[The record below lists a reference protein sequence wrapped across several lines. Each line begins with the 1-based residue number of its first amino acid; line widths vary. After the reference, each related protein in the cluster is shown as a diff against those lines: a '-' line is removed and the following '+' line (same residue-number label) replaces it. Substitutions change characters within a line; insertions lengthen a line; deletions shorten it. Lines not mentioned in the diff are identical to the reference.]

1 VSDNKRKAP
10 ASNLSDLLNKY
21 EDTLFSRQ
29 KYVKNEF
36 QAYGL
41 ELAKELG
48 DWKNRALYMRLAKKM
63 PKATLEKARYFV
75 KDHSPGTIKT
85 PYKLFMWKL
94 KQLRLEKEAKE
105 SEAEKESQK

>member
-1 VSDNKRKAP
+1 MTKNQPTAIGDQLFKFKETLDQRK
-10 ASNLSDLLNKY
+10 
-21 EDTLFSRQ
+21 

-48 DWKNRALYMRLAKKM
+48 DWKNKSLYLRLAK
-63 PKATLEKARYFV
+63 TIDRQILERARYFV
-75 KDHSPGTIKT
+75 KDQNPGAIKT

-94 KQLRLEKEAKE
+94 RQIKEDKM
-105 SEAEKESQK
+105 

>member
-1 VSDNKRKAP
+1 MKNNP
-10 ASNLSDLLNKY
+10 ATSIGDQLFKFKETLNK
-21 EDTLFSRQ
+21 RQ

-48 DWKNRALYMRLAKKM
+48 DWKNRSLYIRLTK
-63 PKATLEKARYFV
+63 TVDRQLLEKARYFV
-75 KDHSPGTIKT
+75 KDQNQGTIKT

-94 KQLRLEKEAKE
+94 KELKNTDK
-105 SEAEKESQK
+105 KV